1 MKRIDGL
8 LREFTSGANRVENN
22 LSSML
27 ALVSGG
33 RVPPKSDIQALE
45 QDLAGLQ
52 KAFDSI
58 QSLASE
64 VVAEGQMPSADAS
77 ASDYAEAIKQSEV
90 LRIKEQI
97 IEIENRLHRFISV
110 KSLVVAFVLGGHRY
124 RGF

>member
-45 QDLAGLQ
+45 QDLA
-52 KAFDSI
+52 
-58 QSLASE
+58 
-64 VVAEGQMPSADAS
+64 
-77 ASDYAEAIKQSEV
+77 V
-90 LRIKEQI
+90 LY
-97 IEIENRLHRFISV
+97 NPLRL
-110 KSLVVAFVLGGHRY
+110 K
-124 RGF
+124 